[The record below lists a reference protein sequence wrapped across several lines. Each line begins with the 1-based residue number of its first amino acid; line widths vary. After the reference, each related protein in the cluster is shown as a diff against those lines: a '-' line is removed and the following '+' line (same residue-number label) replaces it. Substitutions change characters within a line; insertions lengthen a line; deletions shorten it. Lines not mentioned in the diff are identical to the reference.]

1 MTETE
6 NTIIETI
13 GETIGRRKF
22 LRLGS
27 STLFLLGGT
36 PLAALARPERRQPVL
51 VVVFQRGAADALHMI
66 VPYREPKY
74 RELRGALA
82 LEEPGRGE
90 NPTLDLGGGFA
101 FHPALSPL
109 YPLYKSG
116 RLAPIINVGSP
127 DGTRSHFDAQDY
139 MESGTPGLKSTR
151 DGWLAR
157 AVKALALEDASPFTA
172 VALTSQ
178 MPRSLA
184 GTHDAMAL
192 EDFSKITFPRGSD
205 PLTER
210 IERLYREDSSAL
222 FADAG
227 EDAFRAMRL
236 IRDRDPLSQ
245 PTHDGV
251 QYPRSRKSNPLE
263 QLAKLIKADLGV
275 RVAFVESGG
284 WDTHFAQGAATG
296 AMANLMGELAGSVA
310 AFVEDVG
317 DAAAVTVL
325 LVTEFGRTVALNG
338 AGGTDHG
345 HGGAMM
351 VVGDVRGGR
360 VHGEWLGLE
369 KRNLYQ
375 GRDLPVTTDFRDV
388 FSEVAGETL
397 GLFQSAGSAALFPG
411 YRPKSVAV
419 MSRG

>member
-1 MTETE
+1 M
-6 NTIIETI
+6 
-13 GETIGRRKF
+13 
-22 LRLGS
+22 L
-27 STLFLLGGT
+27 
-36 PLAALARPERRQPVL
+36 
-51 VVVFQRGAADALHMI
+51 
-66 VPYREPKY
+66 VPYRDRRY

-90 NPTLDLGGGFA
+90 NETLDLGSGFA
-101 FHPALSPL
+101 FHPDLSPL

-157 AVKALALEDASPFTA
+157 AVEALALDHPSPFTG

-192 EDFSKITFPRGSD
+192 EDFSKIAFPRRTD
-205 PLTER
+205 PLTEK
-210 IERLYREDSSAL
+210 IERSYREDSSAS
-222 FADAG
+222 FSEAG
-227 EDAFRAMRL
+227 EAAFRAMRL
-236 IRDRDPLSQ
+236 VRDIDPLSQ
-245 PTHDGV
+245 PNSGSAR
-251 QYPRSRKSNPLE
+251 YPRGRKSNPLE

-296 AMANLMGELAGSVA
+296 AMADLMGKLAGSVA

-317 DAAAVTVL
+317 ETCPVTL
-325 LVTEFGRTVALNG
+325 LVVTEFGRTVALNG

-351 VVGDVRGGR
+351 VVGHGVRGGR

-369 KRNLYQ
+369 KRELYE

-388 FSEVAGETL
+388 FAEVADEAL
-397 GLFQSAGSAALFPG
+397 GPLDSAALFPG
-411 YRPKSVAV
+411 YRPKSVGV
-419 MSRG
+419 MTRS

>member
-1 MTETE
+1 MTEAGKP
-6 NTIIETI
+6 ID
-13 GETIGRRKF
+13 RRNF

-27 STLFLLGGT
+27 STLFLLGRT
-36 PLAALARPERRQPVL
+36 PLEALARPAGRQPVL
-51 VVVFQRGAADALHMI
+51 VVVFQRGAADALHTI
-66 VPYREPKY
+66 VPYRDPKY

-116 RLAPIINVGSP
+116 RLAPIVNVGSP
-127 DGTRSHFDAQDY
+127 DSTRSHFDAQDY

-157 AVKALALEDASPFTA
+157 AVEALALDTPSPFTG

-184 GTHDAMAL
+184 GTHDAIAL
-192 EDFSKITFPRGSD
+192 EDFAKMSFPPRSD
-205 PLTER
+205 PVTER

-227 EDAFRAMRL
+227 EDAFFAMRL
-236 IRDRDPLSQ
+236 FRDRDPLSQ
-245 PTHDGV
+245 PTSDGV
-251 QYPRSRKSNPLE
+251 HYPRGRKSNPLE
-263 QLAKLIKADLGV
+263 QLAKLIKAELGV

-284 WDTHFAQGAATG
+284 WDTHFAQGGATG
-296 AMANLMGELAGSVA
+296 AMANLMGALAGSVA

-317 DAAAVTVL
+317 ETCPVTL
-325 LVTEFGRTVALNG
+325 LVVTEFGRTVALNG

-345 HGGAMM
+345 HGAAMM
-351 VVGDVRGGR
+351 VVGHGVRGGR
-360 VHGEWLGLE
+360 VHGDWLGLE
-369 KRNLYQ
+369 KRHLYQ

-388 FSEVAGETL
+388 FAEVARSAL
-397 GLFQSAGSAALFPG
+397 GPLESATLFPG
-411 YRPKSVAV
+411 YRPQSVAV

>member
-1 MTETE
+1 MMTELD
-6 NTIIETI
+6 
-13 GETIGRRKF
+13 RRNF

-27 STLFLLGGT
+27 STLVLLGGA
-36 PLAALARPERRQPVL
+36 PIGALARSAGRQPVL
-51 VVVFQRGAADALHMI
+51 VVVFQRGAADALHML
-66 VPYREPKY
+66 VPYRDPKY

-127 DGTRSHFDAQDY
+127 DATRSHFDAQDY

-157 AVKALALEDASPFTA
+157 TVEALALESPSRFTG
-172 VALTSQ
+172 VSLTSQ
-178 MPRSLA
+178 MPRSLS

-192 EDFSKITFPRGSD
+192 EDFATISFPPRSD
-205 PLTER
+205 PITER

-227 EDAFRAMRL
+227 ADAFVAMRL
-236 IRDRDPLSQ
+236 FRDRDPLSH
-245 PTHDGV
+245 PTSPGV
-251 QYPRSRKSNPLE
+251 HYPRSRKSNPLE
-263 QLAKLIKADLGV
+263 QLARLIKADLGV

-284 WDTHFAQGAATG
+284 WDTHFAQGGATG
-296 AMANLMGELAGSVA
+296 TMADLMSPLAGSVA

-317 DAAAVTVL
+317 ETCPVTML

-351 VVGDVRGGR
+351 IIGPGVRGGR
-360 VHGEWLGLE
+360 VHGDWLGLA
-369 KRNLYQ
+369 KRNLYE
-375 GRDLPVTTDFRDV
+375 GRDLPVMTDFRDV
-388 FSEVAGETL
+388 FFEVAGTAL
-397 GLFQSAGSAALFPG
+397 APLASAALFPG
-411 YRPKSVAV
+411 YRPQSVAV

>member
-1 MTETE
+1 MTEPGDS
-6 NTIIETI
+6 I
-13 GETIGRRKF
+13 GPIDRRKF

-27 STLFLLGGT
+27 STIFFLGGT
-36 PLAALARPERRQPVL
+36 LPHAVARPEPRQPVL
-51 VVVFQRGAADALHMI
+51 VVVFQRGAADALHML
-66 VPYREPKY
+66 VPYRDQKY

-157 AVKALALEDASPFTA
+157 AVKALALESASPFTA

-184 GTHDAMAL
+184 GAHDAIAL
-192 EDFSKITFPRGSD
+192 EDFGKIAFPRSSD
-205 PLTER
+205 TITER

-245 PTHDGV
+245 PTRDGV
-251 QYPRSRKSNPLE
+251 HYPRSRKSNPLE

-317 DAAAVTVL
+317 EAAAVTLL

-351 VVGDVRGGR
+351 VVGHGVRGGR

-369 KRNLYQ
+369 KRDLYQ

-397 GLFQSAGSAALFPG
+397 GLFQSAESAALFPG

>member
-1 MTETE
+1 M
-6 NTIIETI
+6 
-13 GETIGRRKF
+13 
-22 LRLGS
+22 
-27 STLFLLGGT
+27 
-36 PLAALARPERRQPVL
+36 
-51 VVVFQRGAADALHMI
+51 
-66 VPYREPKY
+66 
-74 RELRGALA
+74 
-82 LEEPGRGE
+82 
-90 NPTLDLGGGFA
+90 
-101 FHPALSPL
+101 
-109 YPLYKSG
+109 
-116 RLAPIINVGSP
+116 
-127 DGTRSHFDAQDY
+127 
-139 MESGTPGLKSTR
+139 KSTR

-296 AMANLMGELAGSVA
+296 DGE
-310 AFVEDVG
+310 FN
-317 DAAAVTVL
+317 
-325 LVTEFGRTVALNG
+325 GRA
-338 AGGTDHG
+338 
-345 HGGAMM
+345 
-351 VVGDVRGGR
+351 RR
-360 VHGEWLGLE
+360 
-369 KRNLYQ
+369 
-375 GRDLPVTTDFRDV
+375 
-388 FSEVAGETL
+388 
-397 GLFQSAGSAALFPG
+397 
-411 YRPKSVAV
+411 
-419 MSRG
+419 

>member
-1 MTETE
+1 MMTEAGKP
-6 NTIIETI
+6 ID
-13 GETIGRRKF
+13 RRNF

-27 STLFLLGGT
+27 STLVLLGGT
-36 PLAALARPERRQPVL
+36 PLEVLARPAGRQPVL

-66 VPYREPKY
+66 VPYRDPKY

-116 RLAPIINVGSP
+116 CLAPIINVGSP

-157 AVKALALEDASPFTA
+157 AVEALALDSPSPFTA

-184 GTHDAMAL
+184 GTHDAIAL
-192 EDFSKITFPRGSD
+192 DDFDKISFPRRSD
-205 PLTER
+205 SVTER

-227 EDAFRAMRL
+227 EDAFVAMRL
-236 IRDRDPLSQ
+236 FRDRDPLSR
-245 PTHDGV
+245 PTSAGV
-251 QYPRSRKSNPLE
+251 QYPRSRSNPLE
-263 QLAKLIKADLGV
+263 QLANLIKADLGV

-284 WDTHFAQGAATG
+284 WDTHFAQGGATG
-296 AMANLMGELAGSVA
+296 AMANLMGELAGGVA
-310 AFVEDVG
+310 AFVEDIG
-317 DAAAVTVL
+317 ETRPVTLL
-325 LVTEFGRTVALNG
+325 LVTEFGRTVAMNG

-351 VVGDVRGGR
+351 VVGHGVRGSR
-360 VHGEWLGLE
+360 VHGDWLGLQ
-369 KRNLYQ
+369 KRNLYE

-388 FSEVAGETL
+388 FFEVASKAL
-397 GLFQSAGSAALFPG
+397 GPLDAAVLFPG
-411 YRPKSVAV
+411 YRPRSVAV
-419 MSRG
+419 MSLG

>member
-1 MTETE
+1 MTE
-6 NTIIETI
+6 NAIIETI

-51 VVVFQRGAADALHMI
+51 VVVFQRGAADALHML
-66 VPYREPKY
+66 VPYRDPKY

-157 AVKALALEDASPFTA
+157 AVKALALESASPFTA

-184 GTHDAMAL
+184 GTHDAIAL
-192 EDFSKITFPRGSD
+192 EDFGKIAFPRRSD

-222 FADAG
+222 FGDAG

-236 IRDRDPLSQ
+236 MRDRDPQSQ
-245 PTHDGV
+245 PTSDGV
-251 QYPRSRKSNPLE
+251 QYPRGRKSNPLAE
-263 QLAKLIKADLGV
+263 LAKLIRADLGV

-317 DAAAVTVL
+317 DAAAVTLL

-351 VVGDVRGGR
+351 VVGHGVRGGR

-369 KRNLYQ
+369 KRNLYE

-388 FSEVAGETL
+388 FSEVAGEAL
-397 GLFQSAGSAALFPG
+397 GLFPSAALFPG
-411 YRPKSVAV
+411 YRPQSVAA